1 MRDEESQQ
9 HASGLQK
16 SAIETV
22 DEHLLI
28 LCRPTV
34 GFFATF
40 LQVLGE
46 LDLCEEQG
54 LTPLVFLG
62 SNWPYWSEGGYN
74 GAINGWEYYF
84 EPVSDGKLEELVGR
98 DEEYFQFC
106 NIFDFPSAQIRPNQ
120 NPRHLYDLSRSE
132 HLHAAPNVTVVNR
145 WPKDRDF
152 GVRRVREDR
161 RHRAAQLIEKYV
173 RLRQPIRDEVEAFHQ
188 RHLDGHYVIGVH
200 ARGETRNIENE
211 NWHRLAHAGCGL
223 FFREV
228 DRALSRNRAA
238 RIFLA
243 TDSPAILERY
253 RKRYGDKVVTFESTR
268 SAEGLSV
275 FWEVGGAE
283 IGREVLIDALLLAR
297 SDFLIHGISNVAFA
311 ALCFAPEL
319 EHIDIYEKHETRL
332 RYWLKAKEARRRL
345 LRKYSRALDRIMA
358 EKEAS
363 RDRRGR
369 RSKTLL
375 TSAAGRFLGHR
386 LTKAVTR
393 LRPPRAPL
401 VRPDLAFV
409 FVCQRGELELK
420 SLLLA
425 ASLRQQSRTRAE
437 LIAAVPN
444 VLGQNGAPS
453 ESTLRALD
461 DLGAR
466 VVTIQNR
473 VIGHHKREGDL
484 LINKAYCLGIETQ
497 AQRLAF
503 VDSDILCLR
512 PWDETALLK
521 PQYLSAKP
529 VDLQT
534 ERRWTEL
541 YDVFGMRV
549 PETQILSTRSAEPGP
564 PYFNSGFIVVEP
576 FVGRQLRDLW
586 LDTFTKITAS
596 GAMDDN
602 PFFREQVSLA
612 VAVQR
617 AKLDFGLLEEEYNYP
632 AHLTPVREDRLPVF
646 AHYHR
651 PDVIADNDVLRE
663 SLRSLSRSHP
673 PIYNLALAH
682 ADWAALLA

>member
-1 MRDEESQQ
+1 MSERRRR
-9 HASGLQK
+9 HAFGLEK
-16 SAIETV
+16 SAPETA

-54 LTPLVFLG
+54 LKPLVFLG
-62 SNWPYWSEGGYN
+62 SNWPYWSEGGYD

-84 EPVSDGKLEELVGR
+84 EPVSDTKLEELVGK

-106 NIFDFPSAQIRPNQ
+106 NIFDFPSPQIIPNQ
-120 NPRHLYDLSRSE
+120 NPRHLYDLSRKE
-132 HLHAAPNVTVVNR
+132 HLHVAPNVTVVNR

-161 RHRAAQLIEKYV
+161 RQRAAALIKKYI
-173 RLRQPIRDEVEAFHQ
+173 RPRQPIRDEVEAFYQ
-188 RHLDGHYVIGVH
+188 RHLEGHYVIGVH

-211 NWHRLAHAGCGL
+211 DWHRLAHADCGL

-228 DRALSRNRAA
+228 DRALSRNRSAK
-238 RIFLA
+238 IFLA
-243 TDSPAILERY
+243 TDSPAILRRY
-253 RKRYGDKVVTFESTR
+253 VSRYGDKVMTFEATR
-268 SAEGLSV
+268 CADGLSV

-297 SDFLIHGISNVAFA
+297 SDLLVHGISNVAFA

-319 EHIDIYEKHETRL
+319 EHIDIYDKHETRL
-332 RYWLKAKEARRRL
+332 RYQLKAKEALRHL
-345 LRKYSRALDRIMA
+345 LERCSRGLGRIMT
-358 EKEAS
+358 EKEEP
-363 RDRRGR
+363 RDRHGPGPKAPLAAAVR
-369 RSKTLL
+369 RI
-375 TSAAGRFLGHR
+375 RRHR
-386 LTKAVTR
+386 LTKAIR
-393 LRPPRAPL
+393 RRRPRPTVPL

-425 ASLRQQSRTRAE
+425 ASLRQQSRARAE
-437 LIAAVPN
+437 LIAAVPE
-444 VLGQNGAPS
+444 VLGHDGTPS
-453 ESTLRALD
+453 EATLRALD
-461 DLGAR
+461 DLDVK
-466 VVTIQNR
+466 VVGIRNR
-473 VIGHHKREGDL
+473 VIGNQKREGDL

-512 PWDETALLK
+512 PWEEAVLLT
-521 PQYLSAKP
+521 PQYLLAKP

-534 ERRWTEL
+534 ERRWNDL
-541 YDVFGMRV
+541 YDVFGMEV
-549 PETQILSTRSAEPGP
+549 PETQIPSTRSAEPGP

-586 LDTFTKITAS
+586 LDTFKRITAS
-596 GAMDDN
+596 GAMEDN

-617 AKLDFGLLEEEYNYP
+617 AKLEFGLLGEEYNHP
-632 AHLTPVREDRLPVF
+632 AHLTPVREGTLPVF

-651 PDVIADNDVLRE
+651 PDVIAADNVLRE
-663 SLRSLSRSHP
+663 SVRSASRSHP
-673 PIYNLALAH
+673 QISNLASAQ
-682 ADWAALLA
+682 ADWAALLS